1 MARNCRW
8 NEVQEFI
15 RIGSPP
21 CPRTDPP
28 ARTAPRA
35 RARSHE
41 RKTTIRI
48 GEEAPR
54 ADEAPRSRWVA
65 RPEPVDCHELISPN
79 RPDKAPRADE
89 VRSIW
94 CDTIR
99 RWRTEPGRL
108 PRSDPSVKDDPNR
121 SEVDGYE
128 LVTANRTRK
137 LRTE

>member
-1 MARNCRW
+1 MQRRVQT
-8 NEVQEFI
+8 EVPRSESLQL
-15 RIGSPP
+15 GG
-21 CPRTDPP
+21 PRTDQKVRSEMRRDDPDEV
-28 ARTAPRA
+28 ARP
-35 RARSHE
+35 E
-41 RKTTIRI
+41 PN
-48 GEEAPR
+48 GLPAPR